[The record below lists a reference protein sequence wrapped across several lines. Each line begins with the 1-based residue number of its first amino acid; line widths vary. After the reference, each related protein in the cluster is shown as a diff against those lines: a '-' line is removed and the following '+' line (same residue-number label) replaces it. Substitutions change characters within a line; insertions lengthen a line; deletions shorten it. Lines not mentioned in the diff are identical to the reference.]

1 MLCVPAHMACSRPG
15 MVEAPHHPPSPRE
28 QPLPPLQHPR
38 RPLTQDLGP
47 QVARGWACRGRSAGK
62 EPPWFKKKNPRP
74 PRPSS
79 QQPASRENLSPCL
92 AQSIE
97 SRSDLKKKKETGV
110 VSFSGPCLC
119 VRVVKNK
126 TVLGWAV
133 PARHEA
139 GGRACAGGAAR
150 GNKDKGRACRQPRGP
165 PRLNFVTSHMPGAHS
180 RAGDGPLGLCQIA
193 TPHKVAR
200 GGVHPGVLR
209 PVPVPRVWP
218 ARPWGSRGCPVWG
231 DVLILG
237 DAQWPQHNATHSH
250 PSGTVTGHPW
260 TQRKSLPHFA
270 GEPQRPPTPGT

>member
-1 MLCVPAHMACSRPG
+1 MLKAGHGGGSS
-15 MVEAPHHPPSPRE
+15 PPPPPPRAAA
-28 QPLPPLQHPR
+28 PPLQHPR

-47 QVARGWACRGRSAGK
+47 QVARGWACRGSSAGK

-97 SRSDLKKKKETGV
+97 SRSELKKKKETGV

-150 GNKDKGRACRQPRGP
+150 GNKDKGRACRQPLGP
-165 PRLNFVTSHMPGAHS
+165 PETQLCHVPHAWGTLQGRRWASGALPNSNPPQSGPG
-180 RAGDGPLGLCQIA
+180 
-193 TPHKVAR
+193 